1 MPLENRV
8 DVFIIGAGPA
18 GVMCANALARA
29 GVNVRIIDKRPAK
42 VVAGQADG
50 IQPRT
55 IEVMQ
60 SYGLA
65 ERLLREGNQMHVAT
79 FYNPGR
85 DGGIECTGRIPNI
98 TAEVGARY
106 PFTLLLNQGAIESM
120 FIDSMRM
127 HGVEVERPARPVDIE
142 ISEDADELSSTS
154 SYPVKV
160 IIERLDAIDEEN
172 KTETVHAK
180 YVLGSDGA
188 HSWVRKA
195 LGIEMEGEQSDY
207 IWGVVDM
214 VPETNFPDIR
224 NIVNIES
231 EHGSSM
237 IIPREGDVV
246 RFYTQLLDA
255 DVVCP
260 LTKRVDKNRVTPQKL
275 VSALRKILA
284 PFELAEPKEIQWW
297 TVYLIGQR
305 LASSYSMKGR
315 VFIAGDACHTH
326 SPQAGQ
332 GMNASMSDTHNL
344 AWKLAQVLR
353 GWANPLLLTTYE
365 HERRKYAQDLIDFDK
380 WIAALVSGKQGAKD
394 NESGISG
401 EQSMEDMKTE
411 TFSSGLAVQYSPS
424 MIVDFKHQQH
434 AKKLIIGQ
442 RMLPYIFVRAADI
455 CPVNIHDLLPADVR
469 FKVVF
474 FVGHLTETRV
484 AELKLLAEE
493 LSSFLRKYSVD
504 GNVSTVFDIITVT
517 AGKKEDM
524 NYLLLPIFFRPHWK
538 KVFLDDT
545 YGKEGGHGYE
555 QFGIDPEQITVV
567 VVRPDGH
574 VGMIAPSTAIAD
586 LDKYFGSFLVPR
598 DLNPYICKAAKS

>member
-1 MPLENRV
+1 MPLESRV

-18 GVMCANALARA
+18 GVMCANALAMA
-29 GVNVRIIDKRPAK
+29 GVDVRIIDKRPVK
-42 VVAGQADG
+42 VAVGQADG
-50 IQPRT
+50 IQSRT

-65 ERLLREGNQMHVAT
+65 ERLIREGNRTHMTAYYQ
-79 FYNPGR
+79 PGPN
-85 DGGIECTGRIPNI
+85 GGIKCVERILS
-98 TAEVGARY
+98 VDDLDKVRY
-106 PFTLLLNQGAIESM
+106 PFGVMLHQGAIEAI
-120 FIDSMRM
+120 FLDSMRD
-127 HGVEVERPARPVDIE
+127 HGVEVERPRQPAEIE
-142 ISEDADELSSTS
+142 VSTDANELSSAL

-160 IIERLDAIDEEN
+160 TVENLDAIEEDS
-172 KTETVHAK
+172 KIEIVHAK
-180 YVLGSDGA
+180 YVIGTDGA
-188 HSWVRKA
+188 HSWVRDA

-207 IWGVVDM
+207 IWGVIDM

-224 NIVNIES
+224 NVVLIES
-231 EHGSSM
+231 DHGSSM

-305 LASSYSMKGR
+305 IASSYSMKDR

-353 GWANPLLLTTYE
+353 GWANLLLLTTYE